1 MRYVLL
7 GTLNPEWVGRGERI
21 ERAKAK
27 LAELGITLKSVL
39 YTQGRYDFVD
49 VVEAKD
55 AQDVLAFSAWYGMQA
70 FGSISSMPAFT
81 PEEFEAALRRM
92 SQGLSS

>member
-7 GTLNPEWVGRGERI
+7 GTLNPEWVGKGERI

-27 LAELGITLKSVL
+27 LAELEIELESVL

-49 VVEAKD
+49 VISTDDPRA
-55 AQDVLAFSAWYGMQA
+55 ALAFSAWYGTQG
-70 FGSISSMPAFT
+70 FGSISTMPAFT
-81 PEEFEAALRRM
+81 PEEFSQALE
-92 SQGLSS
+92 SL